1 MDNHKLVTISIFFFL
16 KHEKDAFFLF
26 FFFMKICLENFL
38 GFSRM
43 HENKIFLFLFCFLK
57 RKINLKILNFFRNIS
72 EKTQY
77 LNTRFV
83 SYSVKVQPNI
93 KQNW

>member
-1 MDNHKLVTISIFFFL
+1 
-16 KHEKDAFFLF
+16 
-26 FFFMKICLENFL
+26 
-38 GFSRM
+38 M